1 MDDLV
6 KRLRVDVFY
15 GDERLHKMS
24 KHNPLH
30 MEAADRIEALEARIA
45 KADALADTCHELSR
59 EAYGYDHLYET
70 TFHRDVHEKLEKALA
85 AYRES
90 DT

>member
-1 MDDLV
+1 MDDLACTNCGEYV
-6 KRLRVDVFY
+6 
-15 GDERLHKMS
+15 GS
-24 KHNPLH
+24 PI
-30 MEAADRIEALEARIA
+30 ADRIAALEARIA

>member
-90 DT
+90 NT